1 MKKFIPLVLAIV
13 VFAVALALNQP
24 EPQVSVVVAAGDL
37 PEGRVLTEGD
47 LTVKELPKSLAPE
60 GAVNDPQSLV
70 GQRLRVARSAG
81 DPVLP
86 VHLGGETLELQPNER
101 AVALSVTAAQGLAGL
116 LKPGDRV
123 GVTVIVPA
131 SQQTFAKYIAGG
143 LRVLWIDPAFR
154 REEAP
159 APQGTPA
166 AGGGLFGGG
175 SSTGGAVDTGGTAK
189 GLVVLAVPVEA
200 KSVVY
205 DFSLLG
211 AMNET
216 LPVYLV
222 DLLPALSA
230 QGAQFGL
237 VLEPEKANGE
247 VITSGLSL
255 QGIAVTPGATLT
267 PTPTGAAPAQDA
279 EALSTPEPTK
289 KP

>member
-1 MKKFIPLVLAIV
+1 MKKYLPIFTAILVFGVAV
-13 VFAVALALNQP
+13 VLNQP
-24 EPQVSVVVAAGDL
+24 EPQINVAAAAGDL
-37 PEGRVLTEGD
+37 PEGRVLAEGD
-47 LTVKELPKSLAPE
+47 LTVKQLPKSLAPE
-60 GAVNDPQSLV
+60 GAVSDPQSLI
-70 GQRLRVARSAG
+70 GQRLRIARSAG
-81 DPVLP
+81 DVILAS
-86 VHLGGETLELQPNER
+86 HLGGEALELQPNER
-101 AVALSVTAAQGLAGL
+101 AVALSVSAAQGLAGL

-123 GVTVIVPA
+123 GVTVIVNA

-143 LRVLWIDPAFR
+143 LRVLWIEPAFR

-159 APQGTPA
+159 APQGTSA

-175 SSTGGAVDTGGTAK
+175 SSTGGTVDTGGSAR

-200 KSVVY
+200 KIVSY

-211 AMNET
+211 ALSET

-255 QGIAVTPGATLT
+255 QGIAVTPAATLT
-267 PTPTGAAPAQDA
+267 PTPTGAAPAPNA
-279 EALSTPEPTK
+279 ESTPEPTK
-289 KP
+289 P

>member
-1 MKKFIPLVLAIV
+1 MKRYLPLILAIV

-24 EPQVSVVVAAGDL
+24 EPQVSVVVAASDL
-37 PEGRVLTEGD
+37 PEGRVLAEGD
-47 LTVKELPKSLAPE
+47 LTVKELPKSLAPA
-60 GAVNDPQSLV
+60 GAISDPQQLV

-86 VHLGGETLELQPNER
+86 VHLGGETLELRPNER

-123 GVTVIVPA
+123 GVTVIVNA
-131 SQQTFAKYIAGG
+131 NQRAFAKYIAGG
-143 LRVLWIDPAFR
+143 LRVLWVDPAFR
-154 REEAP
+154 REETP

-166 AGGGLFGGG
+166 AGGGLFGG
-175 SSTGGAVDTGGTAK
+175 SSSPSSALDEGGASR

-200 KSVVY
+200 KSVTY

-211 AMNET
+211 AVNET

-237 VLEPEKANGE
+237 VLEPEKANE

-279 EALSTPEPTK
+279 EAVSTPEPTK

>member
-13 VFAVALALNQP
+13 VFAAALALNQP

-37 PEGRVLTEGD
+37 PEGRVLAEGD
-47 LTVKELPKSLAPE
+47 LTVKELPKSLAPD

-123 GVTVIVPA
+123 GVTVIVNA

-143 LRVLWIDPAFR
+143 LRVLWIDPTFR

-175 SSTGGAVDTGGTAK
+175 SSTGGTVDTGGSAK

-200 KSVVY
+200 KTVVY

-211 AMNET
+211 AVNET

-237 VLEPEKANGE
+237 VLEPEMANGE

-255 QGIAVTPGATLT
+255 QGVAVTPGATLT
-267 PTPTGAAPAQDA
+267 PTPTGAAPAPTA
-279 EALSTPEPTK
+279 ESTPEPTK

>member
-1 MKKFIPLVLAIV
+1 MKKFLPIVLAIV
-13 VFAVALALNQP
+13 VFGVALALNQP

-37 PEGRVLTEGD
+37 PEGRVLAEGD

-60 GAVNDPQSLV
+60 GAVSDPQSLV

-123 GVTVIVPA
+123 GVTVIVNA

-267 PTPTGAAPAQDA
+267 PTPTGAAPVPTA
-279 EALSTPEPTK
+279 ESTPEPTK